1 MGQDKE
7 PAGGQE
13 ETARLAA
20 AAIREIQQKGGVA
33 ARLTVWDDARPND
46 VKPGEG

>member
-1 MGQDKE
+1 MKQDKE

-13 ETARLAA
+13 ETIRLAA
-20 AAIREIQQKGGVA
+20 AAMAKIREHGAA
-33 ARLTVWDDARPND
+33 ARLTVWDDQRPND